1 MNILI
6 IIWAVTMT
14 IFTLGLI
21 ARTGEQQ
28 KKLEA
33 MEPLVTRLTL
43 EKMVKDINIKTG
55 EDGNTE
61 EVIEAIIRG
70 MEENNVH

>member
-6 IIWAVTMT
+6 IVWAVTMT
-14 IFTLGLI
+14 VFTLGLI

-28 KKLEA
+28 KKLDA
-33 MEPLVTRLTL
+33 MSPIVTRLAL
-43 EKMVKDINIKTG
+43 EKMVKDINIKNG
-55 EDGNTE
+55 EDGTTE
-61 EVIEAIIRG
+61 EVLEAIIRG

>member
-14 IFTLGLI
+14 VFTLGLI

-28 KKLEA
+28 KKIEA
-33 MEPLVTRLTL
+33 MEPVVTRLAI
-43 EKMVKDINIKTG
+43 EKIVNDINIKTDA
-55 EDGNTE
+55 DGNSE

-70 MEENNVH
+70 MEENDVH

>member
-43 EKMVKDINIKTG
+43 EKMVKDINIKTDG
-55 EDGNTE
+55 DGNTE

>member
-14 IFTLGLI
+14 VFTLGLI

-28 KKLEA
+28 KRIEA
-33 MEPLVTRLTL
+33 MEPIIARLAI
-43 EKMVKDINIKTG
+43 EKIVKDINIKTDG
-55 EDGNTE
+55 DGNTE
-61 EVIEAIIRG
+61 EVIEAIMRG

>member
-6 IIWAVTMT
+6 IVWEVTMT
-14 IFTLGLI
+14 VFTLGLI

-28 KKLEA
+28 KKLDA
-33 MEPLVTRLTL
+33 MSPIVTRLAL
-43 EKMVKDINIKTG
+43 EKMVRDINVNID

-61 EVIEAIIRG
+61 EVLEAIIRG

>member
-6 IIWAVTMT
+6 IVWAVTMT
-14 IFTLGLI
+14 VFTLGLI

-28 KKLEA
+28 KKLDA
-33 MEPLVTRLTL
+33 ISPIVTRLAL
-43 EKMVKDINIKTG
+43 EKIVKDIDEN
-55 EDGNTE
+55 GNTE

>member
-14 IFTLGLI
+14 VFTLGLI
-21 ARTGEQQ
+21 VRTGEQQ
-28 KKLEA
+28 KKIEA
-33 MEPLVTRLTL
+33 MGPLVTRLAL
-43 EKMVKDINIKTG
+43 ERLVKDINVKID
-55 EDGNTE
+55 EDGNSE